1 MAQRKPGSAKK
12 RGKTSDGPRQTAA
25 ERELKERLLRAL
37 GTKVD
42 VQHRRGRG
50 KLVIHF
56 SSFDQLEDLLD
67 RMNVG

>member
-1 MAQRKPGSAKK
+1 MAVKKGGTRETAAQR
-12 RGKTSDGPRQTAA
+12 
-25 ERELKERLLRAL
+25 ELRDRLLRAL

-42 VQHRRGRG
+42 VQHSRGRG

-56 SSFDQLEDLLD
+56 SSFDQLEDLLE